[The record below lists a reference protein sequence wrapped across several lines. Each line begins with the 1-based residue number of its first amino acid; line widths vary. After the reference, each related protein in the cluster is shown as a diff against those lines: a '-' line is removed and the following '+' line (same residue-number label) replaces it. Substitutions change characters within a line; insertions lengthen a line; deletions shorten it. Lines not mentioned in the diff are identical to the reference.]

1 MVTSSSR
8 SAASTA
14 PSAWSCLLQALAADS
29 SLRCVIAGEG
39 PDRERLEQLLF
50 DGRNDSAA
58 ELIERLDRSLL
69 DFQDSE
75 QRDDIAVLALRR
87 VD

>member
-1 MVTSSSR
+1 MQTVDIEPGETIVLFSDGVTD
-8 SAASTA
+8 
-14 PSAWSCLLQALAADS
+14 AL
-29 SLRCVIAGEG
+29 G
-39 PDRERLEQLLF
+39 PDRESYGEERLEQLLSE
-50 DGRNDSAA
+50 GRNDTAA